1 MQIIYLS
8 FGRDFHIS
16 VEFFLRV
23 DEEKLYLSLCVPL
36 VLPHLN
42 FERLNVIQLVSS
54 LTADKTIND
63 VLK

>member
-23 DEEKLYLSLCVPL
+23 DEEKLYLSLCVSL

>member
-8 FGRDFHIS
+8 FGRDFHK
-16 VEFFLRV
+16 VFNFFLRV
-23 DEEKLYLSLCVPL
+23 DEKKLYLSLCVSL

-42 FERLNVIQLVSS
+42 FERLTVIQLVSS
-54 LTADKTIND
+54 LTADKTLND